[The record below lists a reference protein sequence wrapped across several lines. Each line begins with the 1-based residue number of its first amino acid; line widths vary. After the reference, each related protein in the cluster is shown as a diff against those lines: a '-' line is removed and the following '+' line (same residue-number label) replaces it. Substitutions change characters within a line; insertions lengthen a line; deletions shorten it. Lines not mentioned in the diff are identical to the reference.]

1 MSPPRWHESLA
12 ARHGLVLLGCVA
24 LGSLLLVAW
33 LGQQQRAESERE
45 FARLAGRHADFVQ
58 RLNLPRSA
66 KLALDLRAL
75 LGLEIGFRT
84 AAGAA
89 DAANTGDRTGAAP
102 HVELTPAVADAALA
116 AQLTALPADG
126 ALARLP
132 GGWQALALRLDAR
145 HDMLFLRAEPPLR
158 LSLRHPATLRALLAF
173 WLLSALLIWMSAR
186 QVVRP
191 VAALTR
197 ALPGFFQAGPAEQ
210 AALTLPPPP
219 GLGRRDEVG
228 QLAAALAR
236 ARAELHEERQ
246 RREQS
251 ERLALLGRVATG
263 LAHEIKNPLAA
274 IQLHAQ
280 LMEGGAMDAEGAA
293 SLRHVRAEARVI
305 EGLVNQWLYLARP
318 TPPETARFDLRG
330 LLEETLELL
339 SAQAAHAGV
348 EPRLAPGAPLW
359 VKGDRERLRQAF
371 RNVVVNALQAM
382 PGGGLLRV
390 ALERAGTEARVLFH
404 DDGPGFSPAAL
415 AGATGLFFSEKEGGM
430 GVGLNVALEILS
442 AHGGSLAVKNHP
454 QGGALVEMR
463 LPCEGGAD

>member
-1 MSPPRWHESLA
+1 MNRPRWHESLA

-24 LGSLLLVAW
+24 LGSLLLLAW

-75 LGLEIGFRT
+75 LGLEIWFRE
-84 AAGAA
+84 AGGALVPA
-89 DAANTGDRTGAAP
+89 EAEAAP
-102 HVELTPAVADAALA
+102 GALLA
-116 AQLTALPADG
+116 GVPADG

-197 ALPGFFQAGPAEQ
+197 ALPGFFQAEQ
-210 AALTLPPPP
+210 GRAPPPP

-228 QLAAALAR
+228 QLAVALAR

-246 RREQS
+246 RRELS

-280 LMEGGAMDAEGAA
+280 LLEGSALDAEGAA

-330 LLEETLELL
+330 LLAETLDLL
-339 SAQAAHAGV
+339 GAQAEHAGV
-348 EPRLAPGAPLW
+348 EARLEPGAP
-359 VKGDRERLRQAF
+359 VRVRGDRERLRQAF

-382 PGGGLLRV
+382 PGGGRLRV
-390 ALERAGTEARVLFH
+390 ALERAGAEARVLFH

-442 AHGGSLAVKNHP
+442 AHGGGLAVKNHP

-463 LPCEGGAD
+463 LPCEGGADS

>member
-75 LGLEIGFRT
+75 LGLEIWFRSGS
-84 AAGAA
+84 AAGA
-89 DAANTGDRTGAAP
+89 RTLVP
-102 HVELTPAVADAALA
+102 ELEESARM
-116 AQLTALPADG
+116 AQLAGVPADG

-132 GGWQALALRLDAR
+132 GGWQVLALRLDAR

-197 ALPGFFQAGPAEQ
+197 ALPGFFQTEPTA
-210 AALTLPPPP
+210 AALPKPP

-236 ARAELHEERQ
+236 ARAELREERQ

-280 LMEGGAMDAEGAA
+280 LMEGGALDAEGAA
-293 SLRHVRAEARVI
+293 SLRHVRTEARVI

-339 SAQAAHAGV
+339 HAQALHAGV
-348 EPRLAPGAPLW
+348 ETHLEPGAPVW
-359 VKGDRERLRQAF
+359 VKGDRERLRQTF
-371 RNVVVNALQAM
+371 RNVMVNALQAM
-382 PGGGLLRV
+382 PGGGRLHVR
-390 ALERAGTEARVLFH
+390 LERAGAEARALFH
-404 DDGPGFSPAAL
+404 DSGPGFSPAAL

-463 LPCEGGAD
+463 LPCEGGADS